1 MNRSLPN
8 MAASMSK
15 VGGSNFDNII
25 INRDRDDCPGTKDL
39 SDPPADDDQLSPSQ
53 RRRQVKYLKCLIFLY
68 FCQSCCTLIVKIS
81 NLTVLHQ
88 IYGLGSKNSFTVSC
102 TNIRFL
108 LHRYLYP
115 FINFTQVQLG
125 AAPQRCRLPACV

>member
-53 RRRQVKYLKCLIFLY
+53 RRRQVKYLRCLIFLY

-88 IYGLGSKNSFTVSC
+88 IYGLGSKNSFTSVTQISD
-102 TNIRFL
+102 
-108 LHRYLYP
+108 
-115 FINFTQVQLG
+115 FTDIYIHL
-125 AAPQRCRLPACV
+125 